1 MTDPEHIDP
10 SQVRPGPIRNP
21 SLPPE
26 LLEQIEAIYGL
37 VGPYLSSTLEQFE
50 IGFMRDM
57 HPETEV
63 AIWCSIAAAWL
74 AYHDKHLNGEVQAED
89 VEKKMLGALVAISAG
104 VEDPESIGVPVEV
117 GLKLLACYDG
127 LPKGEMD

>member
-1 MTDPEHIDP
+1 MTEPDHIDP
-10 SQVRPGPIRNP
+10 SQIRPGPIRHD
-21 SLPPE
+21 SLPPK

-37 VGPYLSSTLEQFE
+37 VGPYLNSTLEQFE

-74 AYHDKHLNGEVQAED
+74 AYHEKHLKGEVQPED
-89 VEKKMLGALVAISAG
+89 VEKKLIGALIGISAG
-104 VEDPESIGVPVEV
+104 VEDPEALKVPVEV